1 MFLSITMELRIS
13 VHESVEHGTLLQPL
27 LRTSPWPPPAV
38 AQVTLPLLR
47 WVGRK

>member
-1 MFLSITMELRIS
+1 MELRIS

-27 LRTSPWPPPAV
+27 LLTSPTQPPLV

-47 WVGRK
+47 WVGREYGTVQ

>member
-1 MFLSITMELRIS
+1 MELRIS

-27 LRTSPWPPPAV
+27 LTSPWQPPLV

-47 WVGRK
+47 WVGRKYDTVQ